1 LLEIPFYCTGSKDIP
16 QVRPSSHLPVGSWI
30 QPPTVRPKVAV
41 LKHQA
46 EVVSL
51 SQSTVG
57 RMSAHCLADTGL
69 VMGRSFRV
77 GWGRDTTLLTLN
89 TQKAVSVMP
98 LRVQLSD
105 LSIFT
110 AGRTQGDCSQ
120 CIVQRLQISGGG
132 KDPSVNFMVSAMS

>member
-1 LLEIPFYCTGSKDIP
+1 LLAIAFYCTGTKDIP
-16 QVRPSSHLPVGSWI
+16 HVRPSSHLPVGPWI

-41 LKHQA
+41 LRHQG
-46 EVVSL
+46 EVVPL
-51 SQSTVG
+51 SKSTVG
-57 RMSAHCLADTGL
+57 QMSANCLADTGL

-89 TQKAVSVMP
+89 THKAVSIMP
-98 LRVQLSD
+98 LRSQLSD

-132 KDPSVNFMVSAMS
+132 KDPSVNFTVSAVL